1 MTKSF
6 RQSIDQDQAHKR
18 IQNLTRNLET
28 ADKEIQTLRLKNDE
42 LKGVISQVENENV
55 SDFIDVSLVII
66 KNNLRSSNYFIDEID
81 NLIEDIKLNGQLQPV
96 VLTNDN
102 VLVAGHRRYNAVK
115 KLGLQLKAMWLMYSF
130 KDIGQE
136 TFDRLQ
142 FSENEQRKNLDNFDI
157 STLFNSYIQ
166 KGYSQ
171 VKIGEIF
178 NKSRSFVNQL
188 IKLSDIDKTLVLLL
202 KEIQHF
208 GMTKEKF
215 NLLNNQPIKPEST
228 IIGVKTLYKI
238 SGFKTREFQNKYF
251 ISKFKSCLTDRQL
264 EQLGYIKPVKEVS
277 FFKATK
283 ESFDKKI
290 DSFIKNNPD
299 KKDIADKVKIKISQA
314 LKELE

>member
-6 RQSIDQDQAHKR
+6 RQSIEQDQAHKR
-18 IQNLTRNLET
+18 IQNLTREKEKS
-28 ADKEIQTLRLKNDE
+28 DKEVEVLRAKLEELKNV
-42 LKGVISQVENENV
+42 LSQSENENV
-55 SDFIDVSLVII
+55 SGFIDIEDVII
-66 KNNLRSSNYFIDEID
+66 KNNRRSSYYDDEID
-81 NLIEDIKLNGQLQPV
+81 DLIRDISLNGQLQPV
-96 VLTNDN
+96 LLTSDN

-115 KLGLQLKAMWLMYSF
+115 KLETRLKAIWLGYNF
-130 KDIGQE
+130 YQIGQE
-136 TFDRLQ
+136 TFDRMQ
-142 FSENEQRKNLDNFDI
+142 FAENEQRKNLDNFDI
-157 STLFNSYIQ
+157 SNLFNEYFE
-166 KGYSQ
+166 KGYTQ
-171 VKIGEIF
+171 VKIGELF

-188 IKLSDIDKTLVLLL
+188 IKIDDIDKTLVLLL

-215 NLLNNQPIKPEST
+215 NLLNNQAVKPDST

-238 SGFKTREFQNKYF
+238 AGFKTREFQNKYF
-251 ISKFKSCLTDRQL
+251 ISKFKACLTDRQL

-299 KKDIADKVKIKISQA
+299 KKDIADKVKFKISQA